1 MVESI
6 KAKSGLELIHVPYK
20 GGGQVVTDAAGG
32 QFELFTTNPSP
43 AANGQMQKGT
53 LRVLAVGAPQ
63 RLASFKDV
71 PTLAELGF
79 PEANMTS
86 TFGIFA
92 PAKVPTEIINR
103 LHAEIAKAIATP
115 DMTQR
120 LTQLDNVPAVMNPAE
135 FTRFVRAESA
145 TNAKIV
151 RERNIK
157 AD

>member
-1 MVESI
+1 
-6 KAKSGLELIHVPYK
+6 
-20 GGGQVVTDAAGG
+20 
-32 QFELFTTNPSP
+32 
-43 AANGQMQKGT
+43 
-53 LRVLAVGAPQ
+53 
-63 RLASFKDV
+63 
-71 PTLAELGF
+71 
-79 PEANMTS
+79 
-86 TFGIFA
+86 
-92 PAKVPTEIINR
+92 VPTEIINR

-120 LTQLDNVPAVMNPAE
+120 LTQLDNVPAVMSPPE